1 MPRYA
6 SPMRR
11 KLSGVRTTI
20 TTSASSRIPY
30 IRSGRRT
37 RSAIRPP
44 TKPPMASPPKNP
56 VRIVDTAWLVLPNT
70 STSCRAQTTS

>member
-6 SPMRR
+6 SPISR
-11 KLSGVRTTI
+11 KLNGVRTTI
-20 TTSASSRIPY
+20 TTRTSSSTPY
-30 IRSGRRT
+30 IRSGRAT

-44 TKPPMASPPKNP
+44 TAPPIASPPKNP